1 MLSSQGKK
9 LAQALGMLALPESNF
24 ICGKVGDFPISIYET
39 PQYQLLLEV
48 AAAPGETAPSRE
60 LEDALRMELPELS
73 GQFTVN
79 QMEHGFRIATARCGY
94 GKKLKLVGGLLA
106 APDLKPVSEAY
117 QLQYQSAIDL
127 HKLNES
133 CNECQIQQNALL
145 ARAKAQKEAG
155 KSGASEQAKA
165 LKLDAKIQE
174 YQKKILEKEKELA
187 ERHAKVDALREQ
199 HKNDPGFAEYEQYRD
214 NGIDLAKLEYK
225 EMRQLRRD
233 LQLIFQD
240 PYSSID
246 PNKTIGWLIEEPLKI
261 HGIGKTKQERDEK
274 VSQVLKA
281 VGLDESYR
289 TRWPNEL
296 SGGQRQRVAIAIAL
310 ILDPDFVVCDE
321 PVSALDVSVQAQVLN
336 LLLDLRQQFGLTY
349 LFISHD
355 LNVVSYVSDRIG
367 VMYLGNL
374 VELGDG
380 EAISQMPLHPYTEA
394 LFSASMEVEG
404 DRDRIILSGDLPSP
418 AHPPAGCPFHTRCF
432 ACEERCKTEKPQL
445 REFEG
450 GRFCACHVVEKRT
463 GKKPVAHNE
472 ALEGNV

>member
-1 MLSSQGKK
+1 MADKDIILEVRDLKK
-9 LAQALGMLALPESNF
+9 YFKSPTGTLHAVDGVNFSIRRGETLGLVGESG
-24 ICGKVGDFPISIYET
+24 CGKSTFGQMLVH
-39 PQYQLLLEV
+39 LLDPTSGTIRLEGKDITR
-48 AAAPGETAPSRE
+48 PPRRE
-60 LEDALRMELPELS
+60 RKDLCKRM
-73 GQFTVN
+73 
-79 QMEHGFRIATARCGY
+79 
-94 GKKLKLVGGLLA
+94 
-106 APDLKPVSEAY
+106 
-117 QLQYQSAIDL
+117 
-127 HKLNES
+127 
-133 CNECQIQQNALL
+133 QI
-145 ARAKAQKEAG
+145 
-155 KSGASEQAKA
+155 
-165 LKLDAKIQE
+165 
-174 YQKKILEKEKELA
+174 
-187 ERHAKVDALREQ
+187 V
-199 HKNDPGFAEYEQYRD
+199 
-214 NGIDLAKLEYK
+214 
-225 EMRQLRRD
+225 
-233 LQLIFQD
+233 FQD

-261 HGIGKTKQERDEK
+261 HGIGKTKQERAEK

-336 LLLDLRQQFGLTY
+336 LLLDLREQFGLTY

-374 VELGDG
+374 VELGKG

-404 DRDRIILSGDLPSP
+404 DRERIILSGDLPSP

-432 ACEERCKTEKPQL
+432 ACTDRCKKEKPLL

-450 GRFCACHVVEKRT
+450 GRFCACHRVEERT
-463 GKKPVAHNE
+463 GLKPVSQNTTSK
-472 ALEGNV
+472 EGTVE